1 MSTDSD
7 SNKKIVVINENA
19 NEKSNTKKIVR
30 EKKEPKIRVETQKWT
45 LDSNEYC
52 NLDNQLKLIKTIQ
65 ENNYTGIN
73 YNSSLILKQIERK
86 ISGYRHQ
93 DVLKNILNEPKLIK
107 MPEIID
113 SLITSEL
120 KCYYCQA
127 NMYLLYDIV
136 RETQQWTVDRIDN
149 DLGHNSD
156 NFVLACLGCN
166 LKRRCRTKDK
176 FLFTK
181 QLVIKKVHS
190 TFEKVHL

>member
-1 MSTDSD
+1 MSTDLDSD

-19 NEKSNTKKIVR
+19 NEKSNIKKIVR

-45 LDSNEYC
+45 LESNEYC

-65 ENNYTGIN
+65 ENNYTGN
-73 YNSSLILKQIERK
+73 DYNSSLILKQIERK

-93 DVLKNILNEPKLIK
+93 DVLKNILDGPKLIK

-120 KCYYCQA
+120 KCYYCKA

-181 QLVIKKVHS
+181 QLVIKKVH
-190 TFEKVHL
+190 L

>member
-1 MSTDSD
+1 MSTDPD

-19 NEKSNTKKIVR
+19 NEKSNIKKIVR

-45 LDSNEYC
+45 LESNEYC

-65 ENNYTGIN
+65 ENNYTGN
-73 YNSSLILKQIERK
+73 DYNSSLILKQIERK

-93 DVLKNILNEPKLIK
+93 DVLKNILDGPKLIK

-120 KCYYCQA
+120 KCYYCQE

-181 QLVIKKVHS
+181 QLVIKKVH
-190 TFEKVHL
+190 L